1 MESGKWKG
9 NKRVPELRFPEFEG
23 EWEER
28 KLGEMGEIYSGGTPR
43 STEKSYYEPK
53 EIPWITSTELNKKK
67 IDHVNNYI
75 SKKGFSNSSA
85 KMVRKGTL
93 LLALYGATAGVVGI
107 TYIDAS
113 INQAVLAI
121 ELRNDSNYYIY
132 TLLNRNRKKI
142 ILKYTQGGQPNLS
155 GNLVK
160 SITINIPSLSE
171 QQKIGDFFYKIDKK
185 LELQQQRIEALKEYK
200 KGMMQKIFS
209 QEIRFKDDNGKDY
222 PEWEEKRLGEVSKN
236 YGGKPLEKYVHGD
249 ADFKFISIGNYSKD
263 GKYVDNGQRII
274 LNEKTKEK
282 LLNKDDIAIVLNDK
296 TKTGDII
303 GSSILINTNNEYIYN
318 QRTQRVV
325 FDKNV
330 FNIHFIW
337 LQLNWTR
344 FRKEIF
350 RRSQGGTQIYINFS
364 EVEKIPLSIPSLPEQ
379 TKIANFLSSLDKKI
393 ELEEEKLENFKQFK
407 KGLMQKMFI

>member
-9 NKRVPELRFPEFEG
+9 KKRVPELRFPEFEG

-160 SITINIPSLSE
+160 SITINIPSLLE
-171 QQKIGDFFYKIDKK
+171 QEKIGDFFYKIDKK
-185 LELQQQRIEALKEYK
+185 LELQQERIEALKEYK

-222 PEWEEKRLGEVSKN
+222 PEWEEKRLGEVVERKK
-236 YGGKPLEKYVHGD
+236 GKVVQ
-249 ADFKFISIGNYSKD
+249 FNNN
-263 GKYVDNGQRII
+263 GKYPVIEIEYFNTGRII
-274 LNEKTKEK
+274 NYTNMDDGIRCEDTDV
-282 LLNKDDIAIVLNDK
+282 LLLWD
-296 TKTGDII
+296 
-303 GSSILINTNNEYIYN
+303 GSQSG
-318 QRTQRVV
+318 
-325 FDKNV
+325 NV
-330 FNIHFIW
+330 FTNISGVVGSTIMRLRPHNVNNVFITLALKQDELYIKSIREGSGIPHIPKDFLKYYV
-337 LQLNWTR
+337 LQLA
-344 FRKEIF
+344 
-350 RRSQGGTQIYINFS
+350 
-364 EVEKIPLSIPSLPEQ
+364 SLPEQ